1 MVRILR
7 GRFLVVLRGETKP
20 GDQGMVRVWEVNLTL
35 HSHALMHPVGQP
47 WPHEVLDLG
56 LPGLGAWVLPLPA
69 QAPDWRRLM
78 AWAPQCLPCPSD
90 NFIFQDLL
98 CQRQKL
104 CGKDEEDGEFSLSL
118 SARPWWAG
126 GDVQQKASFAGREER
141 GRVGTGLSSH
151 VCTFQSNQSL
161 EAALP
166 LPGQFT
172 LLVQCLLLE
181 QTKL

>member
-1 MVRILR
+1 
-7 GRFLVVLRGETKP
+7 
-20 GDQGMVRVWEVNLTL
+20 MVRVWEVNLTL

-118 SARPWWAG
+118 CSALVGRWGCPAEGQLRWTGGERAG
-126 GDVQQKASFAGREER
+126 GNRTQFP
-141 GRVGTGLSSH
+141 RVYIP
-151 VCTFQSNQSL
+151 V
-161 EAALP
+161 
-166 LPGQFT
+166 
-172 LLVQCLLLE
+172 
-181 QTKL
+181 